1 MMKKSFLYIGI
12 GAAVLLYLLSKSSAA
27 KNLKVYFQTLSLKKP
42 KGLNFPTVQAVFRII
57 NPTSSTLTID
67 SIAGDIT
74 VNNKFLSSLSQID
87 PISIPANSETLYTI
101 NIKTPIF
108 NALQTIVSLFKS
120 KSKSFKV
127 DFVGTVNS
135 GGILLPINE
144 TVMMF

>member
-1 MMKKSFLYIGI
+1 MKKSFLYIGI

-42 KGLNFPTVQAVFRII
+42 KGLNFPTVQAVFRIV

-101 NIKTPIF
+101 NIKTPIL

-144 TVMMF
+144 TVMVF

>member
-1 MMKKSFLYIGI
+1 MKKSYLFIGI

-27 KNLKVYFQTLSLKKP
+27 KNLRVYFQTLSLKKP
-42 KGLNFPTVQAVFRII
+42 KGLNFPTVQAVFRIV

-101 NIKTPIF
+101 NIKTPIL

>member
-1 MMKKSFLYIGI
+1 M
-12 GAAVLLYLLSKSSAA
+12 
-27 KNLKVYFQTLSLKKP
+27 
-42 KGLNFPTVQAVFRII
+42 NFPTVQAVFRIV

-101 NIKTPIF
+101 NIKTPIL

>member
-1 MMKKSFLYIGI
+1 MKKSYLFIGI
-12 GAAVLLYLLSKSSAA
+12 GAAVILYFLSKSSAA
-27 KNLKVYFQTLSLKKP
+27 KNLKVYFQTLSLKKS
-42 KGLNFPTVQAVFRII
+42 KGLNFPTVQAVFRIV

-67 SIAGDIT
+67 TIAGDIT

-108 NALQTIVSLFKS
+108 NAITTVISLFKS

-127 DFVGTVNS
+127 DFNGTVNS

>member
-1 MMKKSFLYIGI
+1 MKKSIIYIGI
-12 GAAVLLYLLSKSSAA
+12 GAAVLLYFLSKSSAA

-108 NALQTIVSLFKS
+108 NALTTIVSLFKS

-127 DFVGTVNS
+127 EFNGTINS
-135 GGILLPINE
+135 GGILLPIKE
-144 TVMMF
+144 TISMF

>member
-1 MMKKSFLYIGI
+1 MKKSFLYIGI

-27 KNLKVYFQTLSLKKP
+27 KNLRVYFQTLSLKKP
-42 KGLNFPTVQAVFRII
+42 KGLNFPTVQAVFRIV

-101 NIKTPIF
+101 NIKTPIL

>member
-1 MMKKSFLYIGI
+1 MKKQFLFIGI
-12 GAAVLLYLLSKSSAA
+12 GAAVLLYFLSKRSAA
-27 KNLKVYFQTLSLKKP
+27 KNLKIYFQTLSLKKP
-42 KGLNFPTVQAVFRII
+42 KGLNFPTVQAVFRIV

-87 PISIPANSETLYTI
+87 PISIPANSETLYNI

-108 NALQTIVSLFKS
+108 NALTTLVSLFQTRS
-120 KSKSFKV
+120 KQIKV
-127 DFVGTVNS
+127 DFNGTVNS

-144 TVMMF
+144 TVMIF